1 MLRNTTFAVLALATA
16 AFAQSYC
23 IPQISGYTC
32 GSDEYISNVTV
43 ANVNN
48 NSTCIPAPGYED
60 FTNTVAAAQLTPG
73 QTYPI
78 SVAIGTSWSSD
89 VVYVMLD
96 VDGNGTIDTTPAG
109 GELLATLGPLTF
121 TGGTQT
127 VTGQITIPAAVA
139 PNTRL
144 RVRLSYGVLAAGQEA
159 CVAGF
164 FGNTEDY
171 AVVTSTGP
179 VVPEY
184 QVNSPAASHDF
195 NGIQG
200 TAYGAAN
207 VSKCAGDTFTI
218 NLNSTNVGFP
228 FDVLVSPLPLV
239 PVSQGGLYTGTQ
251 AVNVNLF
258 AFVWGFGGFTTPFFG
273 NLALPFSFGA
283 AADFYTQM
291 AVIDPFNPDGVS
303 ISQPNALHILQGA
316 SLAGFTPP
324 TGDDAYATLPSPAC
338 LQFYGQS
345 RSNAWITTNGRMG
358 FGAAPSTS
366 FAASAATAM
375 TGDPTVGYWGDL
387 HTYTTGVISVT
398 QPVPGLT
405 RADWLGVAY
414 YGATAVVNTFGVQL
428 DALTNTVTID
438 GLNTIVPYTSNM
450 WLGVSAGGTGSSD
463 PGSIAFSAGGVGTTG
478 VGTPAPN
485 PGMIYNYGAAGSA
498 AAGLNSII
506 FVWNSI
512 TGNYDWAS
520 F

>member
-127 VTGQITIPAAVA
+127 VTGQIDDPGCGRSKHATSCPPVLRRVGRRAVGLVSPDSSA
-139 PNTRL
+139 TRK
-144 RVRLSYGVLAAGQEA
+144 
-159 CVAGF
+159 
-164 FGNTEDY
+164 TTP
-171 AVVTSTGP
+171 VVTSTGP

-258 AFVWGFGGFTTPFFG
+258 AFVWGFGGFTT
-273 NLALPFSFGA
+273 LS
-283 AADFYTQM
+283 
-291 AVIDPFNPDGVS
+291 S
-303 ISQPNALHILQGA
+303 
-316 SLAGFTPP
+316 
-324 TGDDAYATLPSPAC
+324 ATWP
-338 LQFYGQS
+338 YRS
-345 RSNAWITTNGRMG
+345 RS
-358 FGAAPSTS
+358 APRRTSTRR
-366 FAASAATAM
+366 
-375 TGDPTVGYWGDL
+375 W
-387 HTYTTGVISVT
+387 
-398 QPVPGLT
+398 
-405 RADWLGVAY
+405 R
-414 YGATAVVNTFGVQL
+414 
-428 DALTNTVTID
+428 
-438 GLNTIVPYTSNM
+438 
-450 WLGVSAGGTGSSD
+450 
-463 PGSIAFSAGGVGTTG
+463 
-478 VGTPAPN
+478 
-485 PGMIYNYGAAGSA
+485 
-498 AAGLNSII
+498 
-506 FVWNSI
+506 
-512 TGNYDWAS
+512 
-520 F
+520 